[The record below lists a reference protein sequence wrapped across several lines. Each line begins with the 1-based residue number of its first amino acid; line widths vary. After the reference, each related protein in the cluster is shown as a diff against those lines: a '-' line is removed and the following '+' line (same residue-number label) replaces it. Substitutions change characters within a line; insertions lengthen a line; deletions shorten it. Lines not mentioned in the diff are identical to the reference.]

1 MASQAKHSA
10 IARYIEPTRRSR
22 NYVMH
27 FEAGLTPASLTA
39 PAAPT
44 PPWLGRHASLPAAV
58 GAGSEV
64 SRGCLLQN
72 RKVQR
77 LICYQLLQSAILP
90 FQFLQTPHLIHS

>member
-39 PAAPT
+39 PASTSQHERPQPT
-44 PPWLGRHASLPAAV
+44 VTP
-58 GAGSEV
+58 
-64 SRGCLLQN
+64 RG
-72 RKVQR
+72 
-77 LICYQLLQSAILP
+77 P
-90 FQFLQTPHLIHS
+90 